1 MRSHKGEERHLN
13 KVEQFFDSYAG
24 DFDAIYG
31 TERSLMNSV
40 LNPIL
45 RKSMR
50 TRFDRTLLYTR
61 PMTGKTALDLG
72 CGPGHYATALA
83 SDGAERVV
91 GIDFSQEMIRIAR
104 DRASS
109 LGHSDRCDFVVEDIL
124 EYTPSERFDFS
135 IAMGVMDYIDGPDQ
149 MIGKTLSLTRE
160 KAFFSFP
167 TSRGLLALQRRIRYL
182 SRCPLYLY
190 SRSQL
195 NALLGEFTPHE
206 YEIEDIGRDFFVTVS
221 IR

>member
-1 MRSHKGEERHLN
+1 MS

-31 TERSLMNSV
+31 TERSLMNSI

-50 TRFDRTLLYTR
+50 TRFDRTLEYTR
-61 PMTGKTALDLG
+61 PMAGKTALDIG

-83 SDGAERVV
+83 SSGAEMVV
-91 GIDFSQEMIRIAR
+91 GLDFSQEMKNIAR
-104 DRASS
+104 HRTSS
-109 LGHSDRCDFVVEDIL
+109 SGLSDRCVFTVEDIFQ
-124 EYTPSERFDFS
+124 YTPTDQFGFS
-135 IAMGVMDYIDGPDQ
+135 IAMGVMDYINAPDQ
-149 MIGKTLSLTRE
+149 MIRKTLAMTKE

-167 TSRGLLALQRRIRYL
+167 TSRGLLALQRRLRYL

-190 SRSQL
+190 SESQL
-195 NALLGEFTPHE
+195 RSLLGEIAPHE
-206 YEIEDIGRDFFVTVS
+206 YKIEDIGRDFFVTVS